1 MDRAEFDKIKTTA
14 RTIVEQF
21 GIESF
26 LNPGKAKALMLDF
39 LPKNN
44 REIKIIVSALQENV
58 GKIIAES
65 IFSSNSDSKLIFQ
78 KCTNIITKNLWLEEN
93 AAKAI
98 VIIIEYALT
107 GKSSEILRHNTQPKN
122 SSSLGATSTSAKSC
136 VSSTTGANTA
146 SSAAKSTANTYAQ
159 LAKQSASTAT
169 NAASSNNSNK
179 YTLTNETIT
188 VYGHKLYRIKALK
201 DFGNI
206 KKGDKGGYVESYTN
220 LAHGS
225 NCWISDNATV
235 YDNVEV
241 MFSMCDGEIFENK
254 YTLTDETIN
263 VDGHTLYRIKALKD
277 FGDVK
282 KGDKGGFVE
291 HDENLSH
298 RGDCWI
304 YDTACV
310 YDEAQIK
317 GNAKVSDHAQVYGN
331 AEVYGNARVNDE
343 AHVYDEY
350 VTDDRYYN

>member
-65 IFSSNSDSKLIFQ
+65 MLSSNSDSKLIFQ

-122 SSSLGATSTSAKSC
+122 SSSLGTTSTSAKSH

-201 DFGNI
+201 DFGNV

-235 YDNVEV
+235 YDNAKVYG
-241 MFSMCDGEIFENK
+241 DAQLYGEAQVSGNARVYDNAKVYGNAKICNNAK
-254 YTLTDETIN
+254 
-263 VDGHTLYRIKALKD
+263 
-277 FGDVK
+277 
-282 KGDKGGFVE
+282 
-291 HDENLSH
+291 
-298 RGDCWI
+298 I
-304 YDTACV
+304 YDMAQV
-310 YDEAQIK
+310 YGGALVS
-317 GNAKVSDHAQVYGN
+317 GNAKVNENAVICSSAKVYDNSLVFGN
-331 AEVYGNARVNDE
+331 AKVGGNAKVYGNARLKDE
-343 AHVYDEY
+343 NMWFGK
-350 VTDDRYYN
+350 RYEP